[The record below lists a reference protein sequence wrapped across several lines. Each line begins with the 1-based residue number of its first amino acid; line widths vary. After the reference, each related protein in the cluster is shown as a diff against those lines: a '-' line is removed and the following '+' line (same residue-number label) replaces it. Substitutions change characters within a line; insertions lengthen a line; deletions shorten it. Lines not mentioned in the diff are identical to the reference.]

1 VGKKKQQARTVL
13 VVAKKKAPA
22 GIALHLA
29 PSSRSVPGRPPS
41 LPPPSG
47 RLVLAIRSAGRG
59 LRFRAAGKKKQQTRT
74 DWFVVFGRRRPES
87 PSTSLHP
94 VARFRAVPRP
104 CRRLPGGLSS
114 LFARRA
120 GGFDSVLWVKKSNKP
135 EQVLV
140 VAKKKAPAG
149 IEPANKGFADLSLS
163 HLGTAP

>member
-1 VGKKKQQARTVL
+1 VLWVKKSNQSQNKFWL
-13 VVAKKKAPA
+13 
-22 GIALHLA
+22 L
-29 PSSRSVPGRPPS
+29 
-41 LPPPSG
+41 

-59 LRFRAAGKKKQQTRT
+59 LRKK
-74 DWFVVFGRRRPES
+74 RRRPES

>member
-1 VGKKKQQARTVL
+1 VL
-13 VVAKKKAPA
+13 QAKKNNKPEPTGLLFSA
-22 GIALHLA
+22 GAG
-29 PSSRSVPGRPPS
+29 RNRPPPRSIQS
-41 LPPPSG
+41 LGSGPSP
-47 RLVLAIRSAGRG
+47 VP
-59 LRFRAAGKKKQQTRT
+59 AAA
-74 DWFVVFGRRRPES
+74 F
-87 PSTSLHP
+87 
-94 VARFRAVPRP
+94 
-104 CRRLPGGLSS
+104 PGGLSS

>member
-1 VGKKKQQARTVL
+1 L
-13 VVAKKKAPA
+13 EIL
-22 GIALHLA
+22 IAVSF
-29 PSSRSVPGRPPS
+29 PSAS
-41 LPPPSG
+41 
-47 RLVLAIRSAGRG
+47 
-59 LRFRAAGKKKQQTRT
+59 RFRAAGKKKQQTRT
-74 DWFVVFGRRRPES
+74 DWFVVFSRRRPES